1 MSRPQ
6 TFAAWRDQAEA
17 CLMAQYC
24 IDLND
29 AGFDDDRLRQE
40 FALSA
45 DPAEFVDYVA
55 QKFDLTSRHAFLTP

>member
-1 MSRPQ
+1 
-6 TFAAWRDQAEA
+6 
-17 CLMAQYC
+17 MAQYC

-55 QKFDLTSRHAFLTP
+55 QKFDLTSRHSFLAP